1 MEHQDVMTALLG
13 ASAGLAGL
21 LLVFLGFI
29 ITASGSLDDDVPVA
43 VHKELQRTAL
53 VLVSAFGIGL
63 VSVAL
68 NTIWLVT
75 ASGGDTP
82 LYDAAVTLFGLQLIG
97 LAGATGWTVR
107 GILWAARRKQAG
119 PPSGT

>member
-1 MEHQDVMTALLG
+1 MGHGDIITALLG

-29 ITASGSLDDDVPVA
+29 VTASGSLDDDVPISI
-43 VHKELQRTAL
+43 HRELQRTAL
-53 VLVSAFGIGL
+53 VLASAFGIGL
-63 VSVAL
+63 ISVSL
-68 NTIWLVT
+68 DTIWLVT
-75 ASGGDTP
+75 ASGGDSI
-82 LYDAAVTLFGLQLIG
+82 LYAAAVTLFGLQLVG

-119 PPSGT
+119 AHPGS